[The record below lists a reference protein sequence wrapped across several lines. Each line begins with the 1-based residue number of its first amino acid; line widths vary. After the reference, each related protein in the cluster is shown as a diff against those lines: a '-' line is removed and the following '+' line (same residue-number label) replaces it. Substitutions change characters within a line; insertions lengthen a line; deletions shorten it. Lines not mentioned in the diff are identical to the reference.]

1 MQTKI
6 AALLDKVKTLT
17 AENLEQV
24 EALRIQYI
32 SKKGEVSKLL
42 EDFRSIPN
50 EEKRTVGAMLN
61 ELKAAPRLMD
71 DDAPT
76 L

>member
-32 SKKGEVSKLL
+32 SIQAT
-42 EDFRSIPN
+42 R
-50 EEKRTVGAMLN
+50 
-61 ELKAAPRLMD
+61 RL
-71 DDAPT
+71 P
-76 L
+76 